1 MLRMTPDVQLVEEL
15 VMRLPA
21 FEDLYESHV
30 FNEDGVLPHVFFWDV
45 TQETVA
51 SFLGDED
58 APDWR
63 ATVAFLE
70 EQFGAAEPKAR
81 EVVVTSFLDS
91 LPFPGQ
97 PGSDLTRY
105 LGPQLTSKLAELR
118 PGITF

>member
-1 MLRMTPDVQLVEEL
+1 MTPDVQLVEEL
-15 VMRLPA
+15 VRRLPA

-58 APDWR
+58 PPDWR
-63 ATVAFLE
+63 ATVGFLE

-81 EVVVTSFLDS
+81 EVVVTSFLDY

-97 PGSDLTRY
+97 PGGDLTRY
-105 LGPQLTSKLAELR
+105 LGPQLTGKLAELR
-118 PGITF
+118 PGLTF